1 MGKLSENALFKSITV
16 AFLILIMHVLLIG
29 GVGILVLLVS
39 GIINHTAWFLVGIAL
54 LAVGAYMLYKRIKVD
69 SKKLKEAVGDLR
81 DRNVEISLLGG
92 VATMK
97 ISSSNTDINTRQITS
112 DGTRLLTSPPSG
124 NAQQLTELSRL
135 YEKELLTREE
145 YETAKK
151 ELFSDKDKG

>member
-112 DGTRLLTSPPSG
+112 DGTRLLTSPASG

-145 YETAKK
+145 YERAKK

>member
-54 LAVGAYMLYKRIKVD
+54 LAVGAYMLYKRIKVEGRE
-69 SKKLKEAVGDLR
+69 LKEAVGDLQGK
-81 DRNVEISLLGG
+81 DIEISLLGG
-92 VATMK
+92 VASMK
-97 ISSSNTDINTRQITS
+97 IRSGSQNTTRQITS
-112 DGTRLLTSPPSG
+112 DRTRLLTSPASG
-124 NAQQLTELSRL
+124 NVQQLTELSRL

>member
-54 LAVGAYMLYKRIKVD
+54 LAVGAFMLYKRIKVD

-97 ISSSNTDINTRQITS
+97 ISSSNTDINTGQITF
-112 DGTRLLTSPPSG
+112 DRTRLLTSPASG
-124 NAQQLTELSRL
+124 NIQKLTELSRL

-151 ELFSDKDKG
+151 KLFSDKDKG

>member
-54 LAVGAYMLYKRIKVD
+54 LAVGAYMLYKRIKVEG
-69 SKKLKEAVGDLR
+69 KELKEAVGDLQGK
-81 DRNVEISLLGG
+81 DIEISLLGG
-92 VATMK
+92 VASMK
-97 ISSSNTDINTRQITS
+97 IRSGSQNTTRQITS
-112 DGTRLLTSPPSG
+112 DRTRLLTSPASG
-124 NAQQLTELSRL
+124 NVQQLTELSRL

>member
-1 MGKLSENALFKSITV
+1 MGKLSENALFKSIAV

-54 LAVGAYMLYKRIKVD
+54 LAVGAYMLYKRIKVEG
-69 SKKLKEAVGDLR
+69 KELKEAVGDLQGK
-81 DRNVEISLLGG
+81 DIEISLLGG
-92 VATMK
+92 VASMK
-97 ISSSNTDINTRQITS
+97 IRSGSQNTTRQITS
-112 DGTRLLTSPPSG
+112 DRTRLLTSPASG
-124 NAQQLTELSRL
+124 NVQQLTELSRL